1 MPSLILS
8 NEKSFIN
15 SWEST
20 SDSVAAW
27 VTMKK
32 KADGLIYI
40 KSLRRFE
47 KLNKLK
53 NLQKKNIID
62 KNTSIYLKSYSGL
75 IKIIGLNI
83 IEILNKQSNWKTFI
97 KELST
102 IKL

>member
-1 MPSLILS
+1 MGYY
-8 NEKSFIN
+8 E
-15 SWEST
+15 
-20 SDSVAAW
+20 
-27 VTMKK
+27 K